1 MKQFEYITPETVT
14 RSYEDVKR
22 GCTTANGRLE
32 RTEPFSGS
40 FNAYLNKLGK
50 EGWEFQAAGGNGFAV
65 FGKRE
70 IQERTIANSWQN
82 STSVSR

>member
-1 MKQFEYITPETVT
+1 MKQFEYMTPETV
-14 RSYEDVKR
+14 VKTYKDAKT
-22 GCTTANGRLE
+22 GYTTANGRLE
-32 RTEPFSGS
+32 RVEKFTGS

-50 EGWEFQAAGGNGFAV
+50 EGWEFQAVGGNGFGV

-70 IQERTIANSWQN
+70 IQERSNTNSWQN